1 MKSRTVKIIAWAAV
15 FAAMCFGVF
24 GNPVVKYN
32 NHTLKKALTKLEE
45 GQTVTLNEVVPFEWD
60 AVYTFSPY
68 TSEEDIEKTIGFKS
82 RDIVANNVN
91 EGMTHLI
98 FTKGEKVKAAV
109 LGYPTA
115 LGYRIDF
122 FHMITYD
129 GNIPF
134 TVAEKNGFIEL
145 LQTEVIVD

>member
-1 MKSRTVKIIAWAAV
+1 MKKKIVWAVVFIAMCVAV
-15 FAAMCFGVF
+15 FGS
-24 GNPVVKYN
+24 PVIRIN
-32 NHTLKKALTKLEE
+32 NHRLKKAVTALEA

-122 FHMITYD
+122 FKKVSYD
-129 GNIPF
+129 RNILF
-134 TVAEKNGFIEL
+134 TVAEKNDFIEL
-145 LQTEVIVD
+145 LQTEVVVD